1 MAQVHAS
8 PGALVYARALA
19 EVAEAKGGIDAL
31 REVGERLG
39 ALANAWREDGT
50 LRAYFLSASISS
62 EKKQETLGR
71 LVADLTPRMLPNF
84 IKLLAQR
91 GRLGLIEEISDG
103 FRELLDA
110 KLGRVP
116 VTITTAVPVNETDF
130 RGWVEKI
137 RASIGGEPVVQHI
150 VKPEIVAGAIIRVGD
165 RVMDGSASRRLD
177 ELRESII
184 QRGKQTNALQS

>member
-19 EVAEAKGGIDAL
+19 EVAEAQGGTDAL
-31 REVGERLG
+31 REVSERLE
-39 ALANAWREDGT
+39 ALATAWREDRT
-50 LRAYFLSASISS
+50 LRAYFLSASVPS
-62 EKKQETLGR
+62 EKKEETLGQ
-71 LVADLTPRMLPNF
+71 LVADFTPRLLPNF

-91 GRLGLIEEISDG
+91 GRLGLIDEISDG
-103 FRELLDA
+103 FRDLLDA

-116 VTITTAVPVNETDF
+116 VTITTAVAVSETDF
-130 RGWVEKI
+130 RGWVEEI
-137 RASIGGEPVVQHI
+137 RASIGGEPVVKHI

-165 RVMDGSASRRLD
+165 RVLDGSASRRLD